1 MGSHPARWIVVVGAA
16 AVVAAHASAALA
28 ASITINP
35 NPQRELG
42 ENHSESVD
50 KRYYVTRADCI
61 SDDAFL
67 FRVTIQGAGGYNL
80 QVWASQSDDCSV
92 YDERSSGSASCWRVF
107 AETAKNDSYTI
118 RVRMQDIATLADRGA
133 TVEGQGTA
141 EDCEPGDLATGGM
154 TLKLYFLLVNGQE
167 LGGKATPF
175 GTGVDL
181 TGPAAPTGIA
191 TKVAEDKLKVS
202 WEVTDSNDWA
212 GYRIYCA
219 SAADAASAGGATA
232 GTGGAPGAAG
242 AAPSIGGT
250 LGAGGAAPG
259 IGGVPGAAGATP
271 SNGGVLGAAG
281 AAPGAGGT
289 PAAGGS
295 TPSTSGGAT
304 GTVQSAC
311 DFGVLVPG
319 TIPDD
324 TYQCGE
330 GETVLAT
337 EGLATG
343 LTDGTTFA
351 VGVSGVDLLGNPGPL
366 SDVVC
371 GTPQPVTTFFEAY
384 REAGGTAGGGF
395 CAFSRATAPASFGA
409 LFAAAAL
416 LGARR
421 RRRPKA

>member
-1 MGSHPARWIVVVGAA
+1 MGSRPTLWIAVVGAA
-16 AVVAAHASAALA
+16 AVVAALASPALA

-42 ENHSESVD
+42 ENHGESIE

-67 FRVTIQGAGGYNL
+67 FKVTVRDAGGYNL
-80 QVWASQSDDCSV
+80 QVWASQSADCSI

-107 AETAKNDSYTI
+107 AEGAKNDSYTI
-118 RVRMQDIATLADRGA
+118 RVRMQDIATLEDDGGE
-133 TVEGQGTA
+133 VEGQGTV

-167 LGGKATPF
+167 LGGTAATF
-175 GTGVDL
+175 DTGIDL
-181 TGPAAPTGIA
+181 TGPAAPSGIS
-191 TKVAEDKLKVS
+191 TEVAEDKLQVS
-202 WEVTDSNDWA
+202 WEITDSNDWA

-219 SAADAASAGGATA
+219 SATDAASAGGATA
-232 GTGGAPGAAG
+232 GTGGASSATGATT
-242 AAPSIGGT
+242 SN
-250 LGAGGAAPG
+250 
-259 IGGVPGAAGATP
+259 GGVPGAAGAAT

-281 AAPGAGGT
+281 AGSNAGGT

-304 GTVQSAC
+304 GTVQGAC

-324 TYQCGE
+324 AYQCGE

-366 SDVVC
+366 SNVVC

-395 CAFSRATAPASFGA
+395 CAFSRARAPASFGA

-421 RRRPKA
+421 RRRPRA

>member
-1 MGSHPARWIVVVGAA
+1 MGSRPTRWMVVVGAA
-16 AVVAAHASAALA
+16 ALVAAHAGPALA

-42 ENHSESVD
+42 ENHSESIE
-50 KRYYVTRADCI
+50 KRYYVTRADCV

-67 FRVTIQGAGGYNL
+67 FRVTIRDGGNYNL
-80 QVWASQSDDCSV
+80 EVWASQSSDCST
-92 YDERSSGSASCWRVF
+92 YNERRANGVATCWRVF
-107 AETAKNDSYTI
+107 AEDAKNDSYTI
-118 RVRMQDIATLADRGA
+118 RVRMQDIATLESNGRE
-133 TVEGQGTA
+133 VEGRGTA

-154 TLKLYFLLVNGQE
+154 KLKLYFLLVNGSE
-167 LGGKATPF
+167 LGGTAATF
-175 GTGVDL
+175 DTGIDL

-191 TKVAEDKLKVS
+191 TEVAEDKLKVS
-202 WEVTDSNDWA
+202 WEITDSDDWA

-219 SAADAASAGGATA
+219 SAADAAAAGGASTGA
-232 GTGGAPGAAG
+232 GGSPSATGAAPGGGIPGAAG
-242 AAPSIGGT
+242 TTASN
-250 LGAGGAAPG
+250 
-259 IGGVPGAAGATP
+259 GGVVGAAGASGEAT
-271 SNGGVLGAAG
+271 SAGGSPTAA
-281 AAPGAGGT
+281 AGGT
-289 PAAGGS
+289 
-295 TPSTSGGAT
+295 T
-304 GTVQSAC
+304 GTVQGAC

-324 TYQCGE
+324 AYQCGE
-330 GETVLAT
+330 GETILAT

-343 LTDGTTFA
+343 LADGTTFA

-395 CAFSRATAPASFGA
+395 CAFSRARTPASFGA
-409 LFAAAAL
+409 LFAAATL

-421 RRRPKA
+421 RGRSRA